1 MRIAM
6 FTNNY
11 KPYIGG
17 VPISIEHLSEALRQ
31 QGHVVYVFAPTYKE
45 QEEEEFVVRYPSFPI
60 SVAKAPVPNV
70 LTKLFEEKV
79 KEYEIDVIH
88 VHHPALVGNIAIK
101 LRKKLGIPVVFT
113 YHTRYEAYLHY
124 VKPLEGLER
133 QTGWLNR
140 YLTFF
145 CNHCDMLIAPTP
157 GMKSYL
163 EEKEYEV
170 PIGVLPTGIPKNHFL
185 PDEKKAE
192 KIKRKYGN
200 DVDYLFC
207 TVSRL
212 AKEKNIDFQLEALRI
227 LKEKMSTYGKSFRYL
242 MIGDGP
248 ERENVKKRVCELGL
262 EDNIVLVG
270 NVENAEIATYQK
282 ACDAFLF
289 SSKSE
294 TQGIVILEAMAVGN
308 PVVAVDGSGVRDVVK
323 SGVNGYLV
331 SEDVND
337 WANSILHLFESKEKY
352 LTLCEGAKNTAA
364 DYTESKV
371 AEKAANYYFQ
381 MMRNAE
387 HRVETVWFRQTDV
400 IRYSH

>member
-1 MRIAM
+1 
-6 FTNNY
+6 
-11 KPYIGG
+11 
-17 VPISIEHLSEALRQ
+17 
-31 QGHVVYVFAPTYKE
+31 
-45 QEEEEFVVRYPSFPI
+45 
-60 SVAKAPVPNV
+60 
-70 LTKLFEEKV
+70 
-79 KEYEIDVIH
+79 
-88 VHHPALVGNIAIK
+88 
-101 LRKKLGIPVVFT
+101 
-113 YHTRYEAYLHY
+113 
-124 VKPLEGLER
+124 
-133 QTGWLNR
+133 
-140 YLTFF
+140 
-145 CNHCDMLIAPTP
+145 MLLAPTP

-185 PDEKKAE
+185 PDENKVE
-192 KIKRKYGN
+192 QIKQKYGS

-212 AKEKNIDFQLEALRI
+212 AKEKNIYFQLDALVI

-248 ERENVKKRVCELGL
+248 EREHVKKRVCELGL

-270 NVENAEIATYQK
+270 NVENAEIAAYQK